1 MYLFSR
7 VSRVSAVVPVWLAPF
22 VVAGAVAVMGCTT
35 PRGGSADRAETRDAD
50 GDEATAD
57 QSARATD
64 TAAPGAVAAEDHSAA
79 LPPPGVQATA
89 TVWSFD
95 SAAADQPPPGFVF
108 GRTGSGRPGR
118 WIVRASASA
127 PSGRQVLAQ
136 VDTDPTDYRF
146 PVAAASQPIVRD
158 LRLSVKC
165 KPVAGKV
172 DQACGLVWRY
182 QDENNYYLARAN
194 ALENNVRL
202 YYVKGGKRS
211 QIASWSGRV
220 TSGVWHELAITAQGD
235 RFEVWWEG
243 RKLLE
248 KRDTTFA
255 QAGKV
260 GVWTKADSVTEFDD
274 LSIEPVGG

>member
-7 VSRVSAVVPVWLAPF
+7 VPRPSTMVPVWLAPL
-22 VVAGAVAVMGCTT
+22 VLAGAFALMSCTT
-35 PRGGSADRAETRDAD
+35 PHGSADRAESGDAD

-57 QSARATD
+57 QSAGTTD
-64 TAAPGAVAAEDHSAA
+64 TAAGGAVAAGDQSAG
-79 LPPPGVQATA
+79 LQPGVQATA

-108 GRTGSGRPGR
+108 GRTGSGRPGH
-118 WIVRASASA
+118 WIVRASAGA

-202 YYVKGGKRS
+202 YYVKGGRRS

-243 RKLLE
+243 RKVLE

-260 GVWTKADSVTEFDD
+260 GVWTKADSVTQFDD
-274 LSIEPVGG
+274 LSIQPLGG

>member
-1 MYLFSR
+1 MCLFSR
-7 VSRVSAVVPVWLAPF
+7 VIRPSTVVPVWLGPL

-35 PRGGSADRAETRDAD
+35 RRGSADRAETGDAD

-64 TAAPGAVAAEDHSAA
+64 TAAPGAVAAEDHSAV
-79 LPPPGVQATA
+79 LPPAAQVTA
-89 TVWSFD
+89 RVWSFD

-118 WIVRASASA
+118 WIVRASAGA

-136 VDTDPTDYRF
+136 VDPDPTDYRF

-172 DQACGLVWRY
+172 DRACGLVWRY

-194 ALENNVRL
+194 ALEDNVRL

-220 TSGVWHELAITAQGD
+220 TSGVWHELAITAKGD

-243 RKLLE
+243 RKVLE

-260 GVWTKADSVTEFDD
+260 GLWTKADSVTEFDD

>member
-1 MYLFSR
+1 M
-7 VSRVSAVVPVWLAPF
+7 VPVWLARL
-22 VVAGAVAVMGCTT
+22 VVAGAVAGMGCT
-35 PRGGSADRAETRDAD
+35 PQRSSADRAETRDAD
-50 GDEATAD
+50 GDESTAD
-57 QSARATD
+57 QSAGATD

-79 LPPPGVQATA
+79 WKPGTQATA
-89 TVWSFD
+89 RVWSFD
-95 SAAADQPPPGFVF
+95 SAAADQPPPDFVF
-108 GRTGSGRPGR
+108 ARTGSGRPGR
-118 WIVRASASA
+118 WIVRASVGA

-136 VDTDPTDYRF
+136 VDTAPTDYRF

-158 LRLSVKC
+158 VRLSVKC

-220 TSGVWHELAITAQGD
+220 TSGMWHELAITALGD

-243 RKLLE
+243 RKVLE

-274 LSIEPVGG
+274 LSIEPVGE